1 MTNPNEFLCSGS
13 LHDLMDAANVLCQSE
28 YSVQFRLVANQF
40 VHSLRM
46 VFYNNHFSIMVVWN
60 FIYGFFFKFQTL

>member
-28 YSVQFRLVANQF
+28 HSIQLRIVANQL

-46 VFYNNHFSIMVVWN
+46 AFYNNQFSNLSWLFGVSFVTFSN
-60 FIYGFFFKFQTL
+60 SKF